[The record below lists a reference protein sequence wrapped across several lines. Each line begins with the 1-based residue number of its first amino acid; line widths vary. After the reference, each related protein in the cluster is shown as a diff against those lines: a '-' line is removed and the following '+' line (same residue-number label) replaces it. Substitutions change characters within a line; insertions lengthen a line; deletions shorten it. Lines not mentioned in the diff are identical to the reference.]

1 MDTAQ
6 LQISQLLRN
15 RVFQAAFFSLV
26 GAQFIKAIV
35 SLAKARRFDMK
46 HAMFTFLWRTGGM
59 PSSHS
64 AVVTSICVSI
74 ALTEGFSNLF
84 ALSVFV
90 ALIVIRDALGVRRS
104 AGQQAREL
112 NKIGGELQ
120 KRFGIDYDAVREV
133 NGHTFS
139 EVIAGCAIG
148 AALALGFCL
157 L

>member
-1 MDTAQ
+1 MNTAQ
-6 LQISQLLRN
+6 LQFSLLLRN
-15 RVFQAAFFSLV
+15 KVFLAAFFSLA

-35 SLAKARRFDMK
+35 SVVRARKFDMER
-46 HAMFTFLWRTGGM
+46 AMFTFLWRTGGM

-112 NKIGGELQ
+112 NRIGGELQ
-120 KRFGIDYDAVREV
+120 KRFGIDYDAVKEV

-139 EVIAGCAIG
+139 EVLAGCAIG